1 LSTLAAIGRSRS
13 GCRLPELK
21 VEPIDQFRTQNN
33 GKSLPTTALLRYTR
47 RGKDMRL
54 ATLAAASLLAATLTA
69 TADAASQNF
78 PGAPGALTL
87 AGKCAKLVVGK
98 VDATKGCEAELAS
111 VTLVNGQVTFIFT
124 SGGKMLGFQGD
135 GTAIKPASN
144 GNARMP
150 LNLVVTG
157 VGQKMTGQVK
167 VAGTCTMGNPYGGKP
182 IDIECTAESKDTAFT
197 GSFRTNG
204 KAPKQK

>member
-1 LSTLAAIGRSRS
+1 
-13 GCRLPELK
+13 
-21 VEPIDQFRTQNN
+21 
-33 GKSLPTTALLRYTR
+33 
-47 RGKDMRL
+47 MRL
-54 ATLAAASLLAATLTA
+54 ATLATASLLAATLTT

-98 VDATKGCEAELAS
+98 VDATKGCEGELAS

-157 VGQKMTGQVK
+157 VGQKLTGQVK

-182 IDIECTAESKDTAFT
+182 VDIECTAESKDTAFT